1 MRFCPLHGRAPTQ
14 AQSGKNMTNNKDIYD
29 QTGEYNCEH
38 ILNRIV
44 SFTFEILKQ
53 FLQLLIIQHKGF
65 I

>member
-1 MRFCPLHGRAPTQ
+1 
-14 AQSGKNMTNNKDIYD
+14 MTNNKDIYD
-29 QTGEYNCEH
+29 QNCEHNYEH